1 MLDSKLETF
10 LAVAQLGS
18 YTRAAAEL
26 HITQPAVTQHIR
38 KLEEHYGCQLI
49 DFTGHQLRLTAAGEL
64 LLRYGTLQRANE
76 RALQAQL
83 EGAAR
88 TLRVGATLS
97 IADYYL
103 PALLGPHLGERG
115 WGLSLYVGNTEEMLD
130 KCARGELDCAFIEGM
145 FGGEDFCRHVL
156 LTEDFLPA
164 AGADHPLAGKACG
177 LEELF
182 AHPLV
187 LREKGSGTRA
197 ILENHLF
204 QRGRTTEAFA
214 RVLECGSFRMI
225 KEILRRT
232 EAVSFLY
239 RRVAQRE
246 AEAGELVW
254 LEAEGFPIRR
264 PLYFA
269 YPKNSMTRRACE
281 EFFRRVAG
289 ETAEN
294 R

>member
-10 LAVAQLGS
+10 LTVARLGS
-18 YTRAAAEL
+18 CTLAAREL

-38 KLEEHYGCQLI
+38 KLEEHYGCRLI
-49 DFTGHQLRLTAAGEL
+49 DFSGRQPRLTAAGEL
-64 LLRYGTLQRANE
+64 LLRYGTLQQANA
-76 RALQAQL
+76 RALQQQL
-83 EGAAR
+83 EGAVR

-145 FGGEDFCRHVL
+145 FAGDDFCCHIL
-156 LTEDFLPA
+156 GTEDFLPA
-164 AGADHPLAGKACG
+164 AGAGHPLAGWACR

-182 AHPLV
+182 ACPLV
-187 LREKGSGTRA
+187 LRERGSGTRA
-197 ILENHLF
+197 ILENYLF
-204 QRGRTTEAFA
+204 QQGRSVRSF
-214 RVLECGSFRMI
+214 RQVVECGSFRMI
-225 KEILRRT
+225 KELLRRT
-232 EAVSFLY
+232 EAVSFMY
-239 RRVAQRE
+239 RQVAQRE
-246 AEAGELVW
+246 TEAGELVW
-254 LEAEGFPIRR
+254 LELTDCAIRR

-269 YPKNSMTRRACE
+269 YPKNSMARRSCE

-289 ETAEN
+289 GE
-294 R
+294 